1 MDDADG
7 VHCSTDKQQSGCHAL
22 DAAKRQESGMN
33 STRPIVIALGL
44 ILCGQLAIA
53 QDVSRYRAY
62 VLESSLDAVI
72 LASGA
77 RAADAETLHER
88 PATIQ
93 QLEWRAPY
101 VDSRNTL
108 ADPVREI
115 TFAFYND
122 ALYQVIVNYDRDRTE
137 GLTNS
142 DIVESL
148 STAYGVPTLASAR
161 VRMSPPA
168 EAFPDSI
175 VVARWEN
182 ADSLLTLIRDSY
194 SPEFRL
200 ILVSKALSARA
211 RTAVREAVRLDAIE
225 APRREADQRKKEA
238 GQANA
243 ARDKTRIANK
253 AAFRP

>member
-1 MDDADG
+1 
-7 VHCSTDKQQSGCHAL
+7 
-22 DAAKRQESGMN
+22 MN
-33 STRPIVIALGL
+33 STRPLVIAVGL
-44 ILCGQLAIA
+44 ILGGQLAFA
-53 QDVSRYRAY
+53 QDMSRYRAY
-62 VLESSLDAVI
+62 VLESSLDVVV

-77 RAADAETLHER
+77 RAADAKTLHER

-101 VDSRNTL
+101 ADSRNTQ

-115 TFAFYND
+115 SFTFYND

-142 DIVESL
+142 DIIEAL
-148 STAYGVPTLASAR
+148 STAYGPPILASAR
-161 VRMSPPA
+161 TRTSPPV
-168 EAFPDSI
+168 EAFPDSV

-182 ADSLLTLIRDSY
+182 ADSLLTLIRGSY
-194 SPEFRL
+194 TPEFQL
-200 ILVSKALSARA
+200 ILVSKSLTVRA

-225 APRREADQRKKEA
+225 APRREAAQRKKEA
-238 GQANA
+238 GEASA

-253 AAFRP
+253 VAFRP